1 MFTSGGRKVC
11 QLPARTKPTDSGRGG
26 GSIVHA
32 AASLTFIP
40 PQKDTERYING
51 VDLKAWLKVSQH
63 TVMLVYNDLIVRKS

>member
-26 GSIVHA
+26 GSIIHA

-40 PQKDTERYING
+40 PQKDTERYISG
-51 VDLKAWLKVSQH
+51 VDVKAWLTVSQH
-63 TVMLVYNDLIVRKS
+63 MVMLVHNFVVRKS